1 MILERAEEQES
12 LVPVGYN
19 DNIHSYDSA
28 LLGINDS
35 GRLVYSKEK
44 MVECLMNDSEMDYS
58 EAWEFLEYNTFN
70 AYLGVKT
77 PIYINQYN

>member
-1 MILERAEEQES
+1 MAEEQES
-12 LVPVGYN
+12 LVPVGGDN
-19 DNIHSYDSA
+19 DIHYYDSA
-28 LLGINDS
+28 LLGIDDS

-44 MVECLMNDSEMDYS
+44 MVECLLKDGEMNYS

-77 PIYINQYN
+77 PIYINQHN